1 MLIKNYWIHYGK
13 HYKVIRNKFKFITK
27 LRYCDLTSQIDLI
40 VQENDGSLSVVK
52 FIPTDSNIPSIK
64 MYKSFLHF
72 QINRLKEFEDYK
84 EYDFKNIYLHS
95 LENNQIYVIGYDE
108 EMAKKAL
115 TLLDK
120 STKNIFDNN
129 WTRFKRNCENC
140 EYFGTVCRG

>member
-1 MLIKNYWIHYGK
+1 
-13 HYKVIRNKFKFITK
+13 
-27 LRYCDLTSQIDLI
+27 
-40 VQENDGSLSVVK
+40 
-52 FIPTDSNIPSIK
+52 

-72 QINRLKEFEDYK
+72 YINRLKEFEDYK

-140 EYFGTVCRG
+140 EYFGTVCKG